1 VKRRR
6 AATPY
11 AKALFE
17 LARERAEAEL
27 VGRELGNA
35 AAIFDVAELRDFF
48 ARPWIPPAV
57 KRAVAAEIAQRSKF
71 SKLTADFLALVA
83 GGGRTD
89 HLKVIAE
96 KYDKRLDEDL
106 GRVRARVRTAVPLTD
121 KEREMLSA
129 KLGKVLG
136 SRRLVLEEI
145 VDRGMLGGFLVE
157 SDSVVWIGVSKASST
172 GCAAV
177 SRVTRMGRPRDTQ
190 RPAITAM
197 RRIHES

>member
-1 VKRRR
+1 MKRHR

-27 VGRELGNA
+27 VSRELGSA

-57 KRAVAAEIAQRSKF
+57 KRAVAAEIAQRSEF

-83 GGGRTD
+83 GSGRTD

-157 SDSVVWIGVSKASST
+157 SDSVVLDGSLEGQLDRLRRRLASHED
-172 GCAAV
+172 GPAAGYAT
-177 SRVTRMGRPRDTQ
+177 SRDDGDEEDP
-190 RPAITAM
+190 
-197 RRIHES
+197 

>member
-1 VKRRR
+1 MKRRR

-89 HLKVIAE
+89 HVKVIAE

-136 SRRLVLEEI
+136 AAGWCSRRSSTAACSAVSSS
-145 VDRGMLGGFLVE
+145 RATASFWM
-157 SDSVVWIGVSKASST
+157 GVSKASST
-172 GCAAV
+172 GCVAV

-190 RPAITAM
+190 RPTMTAM